1 MSFKVELSERA
12 IRDLKRFSKK
22 DIQRI
27 FKTIEKLNDPFSLD
41 IKKIKSNIYRIR
53 AGRKIRILVE
63 IDFKEMTVLVA
74 RIDWRDRVYDR
85 L

>member
-41 IKKIKSNIYRIR
+41 IKKIE
-53 AGRKIRILVE
+53 G
-63 IDFKEMTVLVA
+63 
-74 RIDWRDRVYDR
+74 
-85 L
+85 